1 MSGSYTNAALEGFGE
16 DTYTS
21 AALRGFGDET
31 YTSAALRG
39 FGKGKS
45 YTTAA
50 LRGMGRSKLRK
61 GSPEAKAYMA
71 RLRAMRGKGCGKR
84 KCSIGRGGKKL
95 RGGFGVLSAI
105 GMIPT
110 AIKAAKGIYNGIK
123 WIVNKAKG
131 KGAVGGMAYGGP
143 ELTVGLPGKLLQ
155 TGNQYYRSQQRKE
168 MEKRIKEAMKRRT

>member
-1 MSGSYTNAALEGFGE
+1 MSGTYTNAALEGFGE

-50 LRGMGRSKLRK
+50 LRGMGRRKLRK

-84 KCSIGRGGKKL
+84 KRSTGRGGKKL

-131 KGAVGGMAYGGP
+131 KGAIGGTVIAGP
-143 ELTVGLPGKLLQ
+143 DIALGPPGRPLQ

-168 MEKRIKEAMKRRT
+168 MEKRLKEVLKRRA

>member
-1 MSGSYTNAALEGFGE
+1 MSGSYTNAALEGFGD

-39 FGKGKS
+39 FGKRKT

-50 LRGMGRSKLRK
+50 LRGMGTRKLKK

-84 KCSIGRGGKKL
+84 KCTGGRGGKKL

-131 KGAVGGMAYGGP
+131 KGAMGGMVIAGP
-143 ELTVGLPGKLLQ
+143 PLQ
-155 TGNQYYRSQQRKE
+155 TGNQYYKAMERKA
-168 MEKRIKEAMKRRT
+168 MEERIKKALKRRA